1 MWILR
6 YQYDL
11 EDGDLKHVSC
21 CLRLGETYN
30 IGRSGKNL
38 LNIKND
44 KSISRQHIGIY
55 CDNKDFNL
63 KLVNQGKMTAVFG
76 KYLKMGESISFE
88 KSREIIFVEL
98 GTKPVQMQL
107 QWMNSTW
114 IVPQGYLS
122 QYSTLKQLGIEFL
135 PSELNR
141 ANLIVLDELRH
152 HPLWLYG
159 SVKGIPLMTLEFLNV
174 VSEKISGHETMFD
187 SIWDDIM
194 NDKNIRCESFGVS
207 TQVLNNLKFLIVGED
222 EVTKSAIE
230 AAGGKYSA
238 VGCFKDI
245 QEAIKKEEKKENV
258 VILRN
263 HLTSAEPLAPL
274 GKTFTMQDVVEVI
287 LKDEVS
293 SLKNGVV
300 SEITERPKD
309 EIPVENPPSKKRR
322 LNRHRV
328 KPLDILSF
336 FAGGDSMK
344 ESQGESIMKLSSQQ
358 DEPKAPKE
366 LKDTQEEP
374 EQFNVELKDLKVSE
388 DLNGEPKNFVEQ
400 SEQISKSVV
409 SNQVT
414 TENDKK
420 PEQRLY
426 NDSQANNIEKSLEKT
441 REPALRSAESVPSSA
456 AETSNST
463 RPQRKLTL
471 SNYRKSDNPSQNDMI
486 QMIQDTKNSEVRR
499 LNSTI
504 IQVGDEELTEDAI
517 NKLGNLALVDQND
530 NLMRRRD
537 QSPTVGSHN
546 PDWNN
551 RKNFKK
557 FIKVWP
563 RYGGQENTSREG
575 SSDTVRNRALL
586 LTRKYVPT
594 RTYTS
599 DDSSKQIPEDLYDFP
614 DPQPEEPTEPR
625 VEAPGPNNLFVMD
638 DDDSQDIILEEPEKP
653 IPPSSSHLIDD
664 KDINSDSDDEEP
676 KFQFKRR
683 KR

>member
-21 CLRLGETYN
+21 CLRLGKTYN

-55 CDNKDFNL
+55 CDNKDFKL

-76 KYLKMGESISFE
+76 KYLKMGESVSFE
-88 KSREIIFVEL
+88 KSKEIIFVEL
-98 GTKPVQMQL
+98 GTKPVKMQL

-114 IVPQGYLS
+114 IVPQECLS
-122 QYSTLKQLGIEFL
+122 HYSTLKQLGIELL

-159 SVKGIPLMTLEFLNV
+159 SVKGIPLMTLEFLNT
-174 VSEKISGHETMFD
+174 VSEKISGHETQFD

-194 NDKNIRCESFGVS
+194 NDRNVRHESFGVS
-207 TQVLNNLKFLIVGED
+207 AQVLNNLKFLILGKD

-230 AAGGKYSA
+230 AAGGKYSE
-238 VGCFKDI
+238 VGCFKDLE
-245 QEAIKKEEKKENV
+245 EAIKKEEKTKDV

-263 HLTSAEPLAPL
+263 HLTSADLLAPL
-274 GKTFTMQDVVEVI
+274 GKSFTMQDVVEVI
-287 LKDEVS
+287 LKDEVN

-309 EIPVENPPSKKRR
+309 EPPVEKPPSKKRR
-322 LNRHRV
+322 LNRPRV

-336 FAGGDSMK
+336 FAGGDPMK
-344 ESQGESIMKLSSQQ
+344 ESQEESTMKLSSQQ
-358 DEPKAPKE
+358 DELNASKE
-366 LKDTQEEP
+366 LRNTREEP
-374 EQFNVELKDLKVSE
+374 EQFNEELKDLEVPK
-388 DLNGEPKNFVEQ
+388 DLSGESKNLVEQ
-400 SEQISKSVV
+400 SKQISKSVV
-409 SNQVT
+409 SKQVT
-414 TENDKK
+414 AETDKK

-426 NDSQANNIEKSLEKT
+426 NDLQANNTEKYRGKT
-441 REPALRSAESVPSSA
+441 TEPALQNTESIPPSA

-471 SNYRKSDNPSQNDMI
+471 SNYRKGDNPSQNDMI

-517 NKLGNLALVDQND
+517 NQLGNLALVDQND

-537 QSPTVGSHN
+537 QSPTVDSHN

-557 FIKVWP
+557 FIKIWP
-563 RYGGQENTSREG
+563 RYGGQESTTREG
-575 SSDTVRNRALL
+575 SSDTIRNRALL

-599 DDSSKQIPEDLYDFP
+599 DDSSKKTSEDLYDFP
-614 DPQPEEPTEPR
+614 NPQPEEPTEPQ

-638 DDDSQDIILEEPEKP
+638 DDDSQDIVLEEPEKP
-653 IPPSSSHLIDD
+653 IPPASHFIDD
-664 KDINSDSDDEEP
+664 KDSNSDSDDDEP